1 MNSSFV
7 WNNLVTYSLQVGLLV
22 GIAAFVPAMLRFRS
36 PHGKLIYLQLL
47 LAACLLL
54 PVVQPW
60 KHEVA
65 SGSVQVTSTVI
76 AVPAPSQTTHRP
88 IPWTQIGL
96 GLAAMGIVVRLGGL
110 LAGFRR
116 LNHHRKLAKRFRT
129 AGICPTYLS
138 DEVVSPVTFGFLRPV
153 VLLPA
158 TFPGLDAGMQRAILC
173 HEFLH
178 VERGDWLFTVAE
190 EVVRAIFWFH
200 PAIWWVL
207 GEIQLTR
214 EQAVDHEVVNRTQAR
229 EQYVDT
235 LLKIA
240 GARFEADLAPA
251 PLFLRKRHLKERV
264 VSIFKEVEMSK
275 TKMFSRLAVGLA
287 ILVAGC
293 WLVTGSFPLSAAPQ
307 DVNDGVG
314 VTVDIGGAALIHRAP
329 VAYPDAARRNHVQ
342 GSVSVEMTIDGSGNV
357 SDARILS
364 GPDELRRAVL
374 DSVLQWHYEKG
385 AGPTRQ
391 ANITFEWHDA
401 KTGPPPPPPPGF
413 LSTGLAGRTVK
424 SIRTIGLSDQTRA
437 AILAALPAHE
447 GDVLTGD
454 QIRNIQQAVH
464 SVDEHLLV
472 SGGTMASGEV
482 TLDISAPNNTAAQ
495 PGAPQRIK
503 IGGAVQQAKL
513 IKQPHPVY
521 PPEAKEVRIQGVVH
535 LSALIAKDGT
545 IMKLEVLGGHPL
557 LVPAALEAVRQ
568 WQYQTTLLNGEP
580 VEVQT
585 QIDVNFTLTP

>member
-54 PVVQPW
+54 PLVQPW

-65 SGSVQVTSTVI
+65 SGTVQVTSTVI
-76 AVPAPSQTTHRP
+76 AVQPSTHTTRKP
-88 IPWTQIGL
+88 IPWTQIALVLFAVG
-96 GLAAMGIVVRLGGL
+96 AAVRLGWL
-110 LAGFRR
+110 MTGFRR
-116 LNHHRKLAKRFRT
+116 LSRHRQLARPFPST
-129 AGICPTYLS
+129 GACPTFLS
-138 DEVVSPVTFGFLRPV
+138 DQIIGPVTFGFRHPV
-153 VLLPA
+153 VLLPP
-158 TFPGLDAGMQRAILC
+158 TFPALDAGMQRAILC

-178 VERGDWLFTVAE
+178 VERRDWLFTVAE

-214 EQAVDHEVVNRTQAR
+214 EQAVDLEVVNRTQAR

-240 GARFEADLAPA
+240 GARFEPDLAPA

-275 TKMFSRLAVGLA
+275 TKMFSRLVVGLA

-307 DVNDGVG
+307 DVNDAVG

-329 VAYPDAARRNHVQ
+329 VAYPEAARRNHVQ
-342 GSVSVEMTIDGSGNV
+342 GSVSVEMTLDASGNV
-357 SDARILS
+357 SDARVLS

-374 DSVLQWHYEKG
+374 NSVLQWHYEKG
-385 AGPTRQ
+385 AAGSVRQ
-391 ANITFEWHDA
+391 ATITFDWHDT
-401 KTGPPPPPPPGF
+401 KTGPNVTTQGF
-413 LSTGLAGRTVK
+413 FSPGLAGRTLK
-424 SIRTIGLSDQTRA
+424 SIRTTGLSDQTRSQV
-437 AILAALPAHE
+437 IAALPVHE
-447 GDVLTGD
+447 GDALTAD
-454 QIRNIQQAVH
+454 LIARVQAAVRG
-464 SVDEHLLV
+464 VDEHLQV
-472 SGGTMASGEV
+472 SASMMASGEV
-482 TLDISAPNNTAAQ
+482 AMDISAPNSV
-495 PGAPQRIK
+495 GAPGTTPRIK
-503 IGGAVQQAKL
+503 IGGSVQQAKL
-513 IKQPHPVY
+513 IKQPRPVY
-521 PPEAKEVRIQGVVH
+521 PPDAKTARISGVVH
-535 LSALIAKDGT
+535 LSAIIGKDGT
-545 IMKLEVLGGHPL
+545 VQSLEVLGGHPL

-585 QIDVNFTLTP
+585 QIDVNFTLTQ

>member
-65 SGSVQVTSTVI
+65 NGTVQVTSTVI
-76 AVPAPSQTTHRP
+76 AVQPAAHVSRRP
-88 IPWTQIGL
+88 IPWTQIAL
-96 GLAAMGIVVRLGGL
+96 GLFALGVVVRLGWL
-110 LAGFRR
+110 MAGFRR
-116 LNHHRKLAKRFRT
+116 LNHHRKLATPFQN
-129 AGICPTYLS
+129 AGTCPTYLS
-138 DEVVSPVTFGFLRPV
+138 GEIISPVTFGFRRPV

-178 VERGDWLFTVAE
+178 VERRDWLFTVAE
-190 EVVRAIFWFH
+190 EVIRAIFWFH

-214 EQAVDHEVVNRTQAR
+214 EQAVDLEVVNRTQAR

-287 ILVAGC
+287 ILMVGC

-307 DVNDGVG
+307 DVNDAVG
-314 VTVDIGGAALIHRAP
+314 VTVDIGGASLIHRAP
-329 VAYPDAARRNHVQ
+329 VGYPDAARRNHVQ
-342 GSVSVEMTIDGSGNV
+342 GSVAVEMTLDASGNV
-357 SDARILS
+357 SDARVLS

-374 DSVLQWHYEKG
+374 DSVLQWHYDKG
-385 AGPTRQ
+385 AAGSVRQ

-401 KTGPPPPPPPGF
+401 KSGPGVITQGF
-413 LSTGLAGRTVK
+413 FSPGLAGRTVK
-424 SIRTIGLSDQTRA
+424 AIRTNGLSDQIRSQV
-437 AILAALPAHE
+437 IAALPVHE
-447 GDVLTGD
+447 GEALTVES
-454 QIRNIQQAVH
+454 IARLQAMVRG
-464 SVDEHLLV
+464 VDEHLQV
-472 SGGTMASGEV
+472 SASTMGSGEV
-482 TLDISAPNNTAAQ
+482 AIDISAPNSVSAT
-495 PGAPQRIK
+495 GAPLRIK
-503 IGGAVQQAKL
+503 IGGSVQQAKL

-521 PPEAKEVRIQGVVH
+521 PPEAKAIRLSGVVR
-535 LSALIAKDGT
+535 LSAIIGKDGSV
-545 IMKLEVLGGHPL
+545 MSLEVIAGHPL